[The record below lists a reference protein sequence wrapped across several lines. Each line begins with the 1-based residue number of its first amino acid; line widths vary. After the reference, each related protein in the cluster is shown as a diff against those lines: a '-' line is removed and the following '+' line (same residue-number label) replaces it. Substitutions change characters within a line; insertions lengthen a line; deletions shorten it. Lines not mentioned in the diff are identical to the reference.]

1 MILQVNSLVA
11 YSFGSTFTAE
21 QKYSSRAAMESTT
34 QLHLLELLRNVS
46 SVTKHIAL
54 QAKMQGRRGLGARG

>member
-1 MILQVNSLVA
+1 MNSLVWH
-11 YSFGSTFTAE
+11 SLLDLLITAE
-21 QKYSSRAAMESTT
+21 QKYTPRAAMESTT

-54 QAKMQGRRGLGARG
+54 QAMM

>member
-1 MILQVNSLVA
+1 
-11 YSFGSTFTAE
+11 
-21 QKYSSRAAMESTT
+21 MESTT

-54 QAKMQGRRGLGARG
+54 QAKMQGRRGSEVVVNKNRRDDITWGVATPRVIGR